1 MLSVQNLRAGVE
13 GKTILKGLNLEVKA
27 GEIHAI
33 MGPNGS
39 GKSTLSKIIVGH
51 PDYQVESG
59 DVVFEVNRKK
69 KNLLEMSV
77 DERARNGVF
86 LGFQYPVEVPGV
98 NNAEFLRA
106 SFNAICRDQGVEEMD
121 AMDFDVYLRQK
132 LEFLDMDERFLNRQ
146 LNVDFSGGEKKRNE
160 ILQMA
165 VLSPRLTILDE
176 IDSGLD
182 IDALKL
188 VSEGVN
194 KLHNKDN
201 AIVLITHYQR
211 LLKHIEPDVVHVLHD
226 GVIVKSGD
234 KSLALEIETRGYD
247 WLLA

>member
-182 IDALKL
+182 VDALKL